1 MRAEIR
7 IKDAALEATDALV
20 QSKDAVID
28 AKVCL
33 IRRLQSESQLQ
44 HKSAAPPAAAP
55 LQSAPLPP
63 PAQST
68 IHGKKTLASGAV
80 YEGELKDDK
89 ANRQGKCT
97 FPNGQV
103 YEGEWKNGTKNGRGK
118 QTWSSGQVYVGEW
131 KDGTRNG
138 RGKTNYLN
146 GVPQTTNKQ
155 KGVLDKKL
163 QNWNEIIT
171 DMSQI
176 CHRPQF

>member
-28 AKVCL
+28 ANVFL

-138 RGKTNYLN
+138 RGKTTYLN

-155 KGVLDKKL
+155 KGVLDKKTAKL
-163 QNWNEIIT
+163 E
-171 DMSQI
+171 
-176 CHRPQF
+176 